1 MNFFSATKEKETQ
14 EGVWGGGDSFQV
26 EHDTKRIPFLD
37 SYFELEQKLD
47 PAILQDLVLACT
59 TPGFKATNILKDLTI
74 IFSKTDFDPKR
85 FPDLARR
92 LKPLYQEFGGEVS
105 QAIQSGQGH
114 GKEHTFLIESQPLD
128 QLLEEF
134 AEVAVGHISPF
145 TYLKTAGVVA
155 KERKLYSG
163 VEADP
168 AKFRTYL
175 AQLGAEYSKY
185 QVDPNPYV
193 SLLIAAK
200 DDYTV
205 PTKTFQAA
213 FGFET
218 AKRILDVA
226 VQHQIPA
233 AWVKK
238 VVSKYDTGSFF
249 GSSGRGEEKE
259 PVSVLQEIMDME
271 GEKDP
276 LVVADKIFS
285 FFQAV
290 CNPAREQGARSASV
304 DPIVP
309 FFCKSTMEKLIG
321 EKSLD
326 RVLDFGRTLY
336 ASGLGLAEVLS
347 LEQGGKLY
355 LDIYATES
363 GEVDILRLFREM
375 GSAEYQSWDR
385 KKLFIQNIPESAEL
399 VRTVGLGNLVEVMKR
414 MRQMDGDPVVIF
426 SQAIPAVGKVFLQE
440 LKGTEKTAKQQTPK
454 EKYVVALGQ
463 LEAVKEVVD
472 ADDLGRVRG
481 QIQSAIDT
489 LAQQEVERLMEFVNA
504 LHLLNV
510 ELGKQEID
518 TEHFYYVLGR
528 QKYGSFEEF
537 QRRAS
542 AYIRELA
549 EAVGKEKESVDIDW
563 ASMDKDEVRVYEEE
577 VQEKRKIFRD
587 QGVDVEQF
595 AFELAGVNDDGD
607 LFDIW
612 NKIRPYARLLA
623 ETIVCLPSISS
634 VELANIVERAKHHYE
649 NVSCGIAIELKKIQP
664 GKGVR
669 VGEIGG
675 TVAASVLTNLG
686 FKVVYQDAGR
696 SGGMYGAAID
706 DKEKLVDLKNWKER
720 LGAGHDFTMTNRTFD
735 AGSGVGEIAGFAGDV
750 AGTKELLMVMF
761 NMTKPGGYTL
771 NDDFTIHIEDS
782 FLADIGWRE
791 VEGASRG
798 SLKIYKK
805 VEPLGKSKMFTFG
818 SKRVTW
824 DKELQEW
831 K

>member
-1 MNFFSATKEKETQ
+1 MDKQKRPRREPRTPAQPVQPPSLEEVERRVRQIQAFIQELNERKYPDDGQFRYNGCRFPAGIDLRKIATKYTAKEAIRRLTILDEQFPWKFSKNSYAEEDERRNIYISPRSAYVSQFGQILDQIEFFSATKEKETQ
-14 EGVWGGGDSFQV
+14 EGVWNHEGSFQV
-26 EHDTKRIPFLD
+26 EHGTEGIPFLD
-37 SYFELEQKLD
+37 SYFELAQKLD
-47 PAILQDLVLACT
+47 LAILQDLVLACA
-59 TPGFKATNILKDLTI
+59 TPGFKAKAILKDLTI

-193 SLLIAAK
+193 SLLIASK
-200 DDYTV
+200 DGYG
-205 PTKTFQAA
+205 PIKTFQAA

-233 AWVKK
+233 AWVEK
-238 VVSKYDTGSFF
+238 VVSKYDTGRFW
-249 GSSGRGEEKE
+249 GGGEGKE

-304 DPIVP
+304 DPIVS

-326 RVLDFGRTLY
+326 RVLDFGRTLH

-549 EAVGKEKESVDIDW
+549 EAVGKEKEPVEIDW
-563 ASMDKDEVRVYEEE
+563 ASMDKDEVRDYEEG

-587 QGVDVEQF
+587 QGVDVAQF
-595 AFELAGVNDDGD
+595 AFELAGFNDDYGD
-607 LFDIW
+607 MFDIW

-623 ETIVCLPSISS
+623 ETIVCLPSISPL
-634 VELANIVERAKHHYE
+634 ELANIVERAKHHYE

-664 GKGVR
+664 GQGVR
-669 VGEIGG
+669 VGEIGIIR
-675 TVAASVLTNLG
+675 NIG
-686 FKVVYQDAGR
+686 F
-696 SGGMYGAAID
+696 
-706 DKEKLVDLKNWKER
+706 
-720 LGAGHDFTMTNRTFD
+720 
-735 AGSGVGEIAGFAGDV
+735 
-750 AGTKELLMVMF
+750 
-761 NMTKPGGYTL
+761 
-771 NDDFTIHIEDS
+771 
-782 FLADIGWRE
+782 
-791 VEGASRG
+791 
-798 SLKIYKK
+798 
-805 VEPLGKSKMFTFG
+805 
-818 SKRVTW
+818 
-824 DKELQEW
+824 
-831 K
+831 